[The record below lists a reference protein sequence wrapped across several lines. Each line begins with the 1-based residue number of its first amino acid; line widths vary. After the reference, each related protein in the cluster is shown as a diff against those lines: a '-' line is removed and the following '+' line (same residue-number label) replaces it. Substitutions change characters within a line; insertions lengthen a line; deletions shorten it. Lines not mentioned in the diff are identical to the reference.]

1 MENLTIHPASSPLQP
16 RAPRRRV
23 PVAAVVAVLIGA
35 GSAAVLAWTNPS
47 RDDFQEHAGEQLV
60 TLTTEELCEKQSLPM
75 VLRLWIRDCPALV
88 ASQRE
93 TLAQVADRFTTRW
106 DLVIASVYVTRI
118 GRQELLPGLR
128 LPGAEVIT
136 VGVAGRFVLVS
147 SKTFAGGQE

>member
-1 MENLTIHPASSPLQP
+1 M
-16 RAPRRRV
+16 
-23 PVAAVVAVLIGA
+23 PVAAVLAVVIGA
-35 GSAAVLAWTNPS
+35 SSAAVLALTNPS

-60 TLTTEELCEKQSLPM
+60 MLTTEELCKKQTLPM

-88 ASQRE
+88 ASQQE

-106 DLVIASVYVTRI
+106 DLVIASVYITKI

-136 VGVAGRFVLVS
+136 VGVAGRFLLVS
-147 SKTFAGGQE
+147 AETFAGGQE